1 MNYRLEW
8 AAKLHSVVV
17 NADDEIVSSEQ
28 IGEYSNYVTF
38 DSVKLIKNVS
48 ELVGQQLFNKLLAD
62 SNI

>member
-8 AAKLHSVVV
+8 TAKLHSVAV

-28 IGEYSNYVTF
+28 IGEYSNYVNF